1 MFDKIERKTRKTQG
15 GCKASDTFFLICQRD
30 ANEMST
36 SRQRDLIGFVE
47 QYWNKCQLDNDHF
60 SLRGLTHFF
69 NFSKRYQRHINE
81 PSPRSRWSHST
92 LLEQFSTRQRALLVE
107 GVDTFFSLVR
117 DMPTKFNEC
126 PRASTRSPCLSVRVL
141 ELTGQD

>member
-1 MFDKIERKTRKTQG
+1 MLVELVVNETTRT
-15 GCKASDTFFLICQRD
+15 SL
-30 ANEMST
+30 ANKMST

-69 NFSKRYQRHINE
+69 NFSKRYQRDINE

-107 GVDTFFSLVR
+107 GVDTFFLICQRDVNEMSTSRQRDLVGLV
-117 DMPTKFNEC
+117 E
-126 PRASTRSPCLSVRVL
+126 
-141 ELTGQD
+141 QY

>member
-1 MFDKIERKTRKTQG
+1 MLVELVVNETTRT
-15 GCKASDTFFLICQRD
+15 SL
-30 ANEMST
+30 ANKMST

-47 QYWNKCQLDNDHF
+47 QYWNKCQLDNEHF

-141 ELTGQD
+141 ELTEFVRVSVSFM

>member
-1 MFDKIERKTRKTQG
+1 MLDELVVNETTRT
-15 GCKASDTFFLICQRD
+15 SL
-30 ANEMST
+30 ANKMST

-47 QYWNKCQLDNDHF
+47 QYWNKCQLDNEHF

-107 GVDTFFSLVR
+107 GVDTFFLICQR
-117 DMPTKFNEC
+117 DVNEM
-126 PRASTRSPCLSVRVL
+126 STRRQRDIFGLVEQYWNNSQRDNEHLSLR
-141 ELTGQD
+141 G